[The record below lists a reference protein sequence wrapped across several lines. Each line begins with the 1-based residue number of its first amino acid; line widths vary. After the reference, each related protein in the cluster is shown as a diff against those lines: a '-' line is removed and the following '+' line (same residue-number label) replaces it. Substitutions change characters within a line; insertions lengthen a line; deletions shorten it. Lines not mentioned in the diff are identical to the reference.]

1 MADLTEAIQE
11 AYASSSTDE
20 VILHTLE
27 LNHPSFSEPV
37 RVVRDFGELLEA
49 ATEYGG
55 LDIYGH
61 TLGLEDGSTARF
73 VGMMF
78 DFELPEQEQNKV
90 PELSITLD
98 NVTREVT
105 RYLDSAVLTDSPI
118 TVKYREYLLSSP
130 NTIQY
135 TLDGLTVRKVKCNN
149 ARVMMT
155 ALFTNLHNKAFP
167 SKVYRPSEYPGL
179 A

>member
-11 AYASSSTDE
+11 AYASASTDE

-61 TLGLEDGSTARF
+61 TLGLEDGTSANF
-73 VGMMF
+73 AGMMF

-98 NVTREVT
+98 NVTRDVT
-105 RYLDSAVLTDSPI
+105 QYLDTAVLTDSPI
-118 TVKYREYLLSSP
+118 TVTYREYLLSSP

-135 TLDGLTVRKVKCNN
+135 TLSGLSVRKVKCSN
-149 ARVMMT
+149 ARVTMT

-167 SKVYRPSEYPGL
+167 NKVYRPSEYPGL
-179 A
+179 L